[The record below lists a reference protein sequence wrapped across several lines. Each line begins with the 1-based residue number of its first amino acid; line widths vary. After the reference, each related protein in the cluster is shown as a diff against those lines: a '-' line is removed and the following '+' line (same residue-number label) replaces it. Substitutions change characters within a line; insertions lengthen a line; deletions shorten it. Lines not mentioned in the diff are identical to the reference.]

1 MKTVAILL
9 PLLTLAMVGYAGET
23 NQIGLQRDT
32 PVQQSPSGGKDNLM
46 TVPRT
51 NALVRPLNPEV
62 TYGGVLPELKRRKTR
77 FFKASP
83 TPLDAPFQNVSVNP
97 ITGRADGVIVFSI
110 GF

>member
-23 NQIGLQRDT
+23 NQIGLQRNT
-32 PVQQSPSGGKDNLM
+32 PVQQAPSGGKDSLM
-46 TVPRT
+46 VVART
-51 NALVRPLNPEV
+51 NALERQLRPEI

-83 TPLDAPFQNVSVNP
+83 APPGAPFQNVSFNP
-97 ITGRADGVIVFSI
+97 VTGRAEGVIVFSI